1 MIDDCLKNHKGI
13 ITFEESNTAGGLG
26 SAVLEAFAMLGDF
39 PERFKMLGIE
49 DTYEKIVGS
58 QKYLR
63 ASNGLLEA
71 VPGLILRQTIRKPM
85 SGKAVIR
92 SSHLLILKP
101 A

>member
-63 ASNGLLEA
+63 ASNGLNKESIEDIIINWENEIQSIEIA
-71 VPGLILRQTIRKPM
+71 HKRLII
-85 SGKAVIR
+85 S
-92 SSHLLILKP
+92 
-101 A
+101 